1 MFPAIDPLPPGAQRL
16 SHTSQTLAL
25 LGDSWVR
32 GSGLP
37 FTATGRAPTYFVPEL
52 ARALRER
59 FGDAGG
65 GWCGL
70 SYTTA
75 SERRGGAAEPDRL
88 SQAGQGSWRTNV
100 RNQPTPDIC
109 TSTSDTPG
117 DVIRVTWRGETTSSV
132 VLHAFAGGAI
142 NYRWNAGRWHGL
154 TLGGSPG
161 PSRYTLQDFP
171 TEGAWELDIAVAQ
184 GMVTLAGIEHRA
196 LSSGIRIHNLGAGG
210 SSTAD
215 WLKAARVGAW
225 FAGLHTL
232 TVDAAVLLL
241 GTNDQ
246 RDLSAAQYRANL
258 DEIVDRLLTQLPS
271 LRLTL
276 ACSPENSD
284 HAPQRRTRPMVAYQE
299 AAAEVAARHG
309 LATVDLQSVF
319 GDVAD
324 YRHDGAHPRLDAS
337 RLHPNAAGSAVLS
350 ERMTAACL
358 ALLAPSALPSVPS
371 IRLR

>member
-1 MFPAIDPLPPGAQRL
+1 MPPA
-16 SHTSQTLAL
+16 SQTLAL

-37 FTATGRAPTYFVPEL
+37 FAATGRAPTYFVPEL

-70 SYTTA
+70 SYTTS
-75 SERRGGAAEPDRL
+75 SERRGGAAEPDRF
-88 SQAGQGSWRTNV
+88 SQTGTGSWRTHV
-100 RNQPTPDIC
+100 RHQPTPDLC

-117 DVIRVTWRGETTSSV
+117 DLIRVTWRGDATSCV

-142 NYRWNAGRWHGL
+142 NYRWNGGPWHGL
-154 TLGGSPG
+154 TLGGMPG
-161 PSRYTLQDFP
+161 QSRYALLDFP
-171 TEGAWELDIAVAQ
+171 VEGAWELDIAVAQ
-184 GMVTLAGIEHRA
+184 GTVTLAGIEHRA
-196 LSSGIRIHNLGAGG
+196 DAPGIRIHNLGAGG

-215 WLKAARVGAW
+215 WLAAARSGAW
-225 FAGLHTL
+225 FAGLHAL
-232 TVDAAVLLL
+232 AIDSAVLLL

-246 RDLSAAQYRANL
+246 RDLDAAQYRANL
-258 DEIVDRLLTQLPS
+258 GEIVDRMRVQLPS

-284 HAPQRRTRPMVAYQE
+284 DAPQRRTRPMLAYQE
-299 AAAEVAARHG
+299 AAAAVAARHG
-309 LATVDLQSVF
+309 LAMVDLQPVF

-324 YRHDGAHPRLDAS
+324 YGHHGTRPLLDAS
-337 RLHPNAAGSAVLS
+337 RLHPNAAGGAVLR
-350 ERMTAACL
+350 ERMMAACL
-358 ALLAPSALPSVPS
+358 ALLTPPPDCVT
-371 IRLR
+371 RR